1 MGGCSVI
8 LLSGIFAII
17 TVAFLAVM
25 FIAIFTFILA
35 LTLLIIGI
43 VKKKK
48 GKKSGKV
55 LIIIS
60 IIIFTIWFV
69 IVGLIVGWNIYSN
82 NRMMNGFESTNK
94 IESSEEIL
102 NNNDIENLN

>member
-17 TVAFLAVM
+17 TVAF
-25 FIAIFTFILA
+25 LA

-82 NRMMNGFESTNK
+82 NRMMNDFESTNK

>member
-8 LLSGIFAII
+8 LLSGIFALI

-25 FIAIFTFILA
+25 FVAIFTFISA
-35 LTLLIIGI
+35 LILLIIGI

-60 IIIFTIWFV
+60 SIIFAIWFV
-69 IVGLIVGWNIYSN
+69 IFGLIVGWRAYSN
-82 NRMMNGFESTNK
+82 NRMMNDFESTNK

-102 NNNDIENLN
+102 DNNNIENLN